1 MADLKSS
8 HIVLTDRNRTVTLRR
23 SLFWDM
29 PDGALHLK
37 RNKRLILERVFSRGN
52 IEEFRQINT
61 CYTEQEIRETVLR
74 IGTFDKKTIHFISR
88 TYQIKPSE
96 FKCYGRKQ

>member
-1 MADLKSS
+1 MAGLKSS
-8 HIVLTDRNRTVTLRR
+8 LIVLTDKNRTVTLRR

-52 IEEFRQINT
+52 IEEFRQINS
-61 CYTEQEIRETVLR
+61 LL
-74 IGTFDKKTIHFISR
+74 F
-88 TYQIKPSE
+88 
-96 FKCYGRKQ
+96 